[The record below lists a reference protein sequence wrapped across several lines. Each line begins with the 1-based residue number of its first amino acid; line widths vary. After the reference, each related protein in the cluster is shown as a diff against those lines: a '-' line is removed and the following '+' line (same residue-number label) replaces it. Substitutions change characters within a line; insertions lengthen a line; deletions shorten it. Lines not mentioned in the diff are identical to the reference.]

1 MKLTVF
7 TPLYNRTEFLPRIF
21 DSLMS
26 QKYKDFEWLIVDD
39 GSVNDSEHVIKEFEK
54 TADFSIRYVRKE
66 NGGKHT
72 AHNLAVEEAFGEWFV
87 CLDSDDI
94 FAEDALALFC
104 TVAEKT
110 EFDILTAYKQTLNGE
125 MLCDKLS
132 PEDNGKGI
140 YTLLTDKH
148 GEYVFF
154 FKTALIKKFPY
165 PVFKN
170 EKFSSE
176 CIVYD
181 RLEIEGYK
189 TGVIDGIVQNCE
201 YQMEGLSNNFRKL
214 LTKNP
219 RCFQIVH
226 MQRVDLSKTFKLR
239 LIHSIK
245 YCAFRILSKF
255 DIPKYEGKH
264 KFTVF
269 CAYPLGVLAAIYYKI
284 R

>member
-21 DSLMS
+21 ESLTK
-26 QKYKDFEWLIVDD
+26 QKYKDFEWLVIDD
-39 GSVNDSEHVIKEFEK
+39 GSANDSEHVIKGFEK
-54 TADFSIRYVRKE
+54 TAAFGIRYIKKE

-72 AHNLAVEEAFGEWFV
+72 AHNLAAEEALGEWFM
-87 CLDSDDI
+87 CLDSDDVL
-94 FAEDALALFC
+94 AEDALTHFYK
-104 TVAEKT
+104 TAEKT

-140 YTLLTDKH
+140 YTLLMDKR

-154 FKTALIKKFPY
+154 FKTELIKKFPY

-181 RLEIEGYK
+181 RLEIEGYR
-189 TGVIDGIVQNCE
+189 TGVIDGVVQKCE
-201 YQMEGLSNNFRKL
+201 YQEEGLSNNFRKL

-219 RCFQIVH
+219 CCFQIVH
-226 MQRVDLSKTFKLR
+226 MQRIDLSKTLKLR
-239 LIHSIK
+239 FIHSIK
-245 YCAFRILSKF
+245 YCAFRVLSKF
-255 DIPKYEGKH
+255 KAPKYEGKH
-264 KFTVF
+264 RAAVF
-269 CAYPLGVLAAIYYKI
+269 CAYPLGVLAAIYYKM

>member
-26 QKYKDFEWLIVDD
+26 QKYKDFEWLIIDD
-39 GSVNDSEHVIKEFEK
+39 GSVNDSEHVIKELEK
-54 TADFSIRYVRKE
+54 TADFCIRYIIKE

-72 AHNLAVEEAFGEWFV
+72 AHNLAVKEAFGEWFV

-94 FAEDALALFC
+94 LAEDALTCFYK
-104 TVAEKT
+104 TAEKT
-110 EFDILTAYKQTLNGE
+110 GFDILTAYKQTFEGKL
-125 MLCDKLS
+125 LCDKLS
-132 PEDNGKGI
+132 LDDNGKGI
-140 YTLLTDKH
+140 YTLLNDKH

-165 PVFKN
+165 PVFDN

-181 RLEIEGYK
+181 RLEIEGYC

-201 YQMEGLSNNFRKL
+201 YQEEGLSNNFRKL
-214 LTKNP
+214 LVKNP
-219 RCFQIVH
+219 CCFQTVH
-226 MQRVDLSKTFKLR
+226 MQRIDLARTFKQR
-239 LIHSIK
+239 FVHGIK
-245 YCAFRILSKF
+245 YCAFRILNNFKASSY
-255 DIPKYEGKH
+255 DGKH

-269 CAYPLGVLAAIYYKI
+269 CAYPLGILAAIYYKI